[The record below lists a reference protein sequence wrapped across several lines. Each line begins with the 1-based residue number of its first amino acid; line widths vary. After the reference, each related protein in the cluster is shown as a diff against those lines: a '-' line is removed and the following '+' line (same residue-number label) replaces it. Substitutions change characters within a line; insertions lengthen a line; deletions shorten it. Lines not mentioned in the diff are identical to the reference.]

1 MRMSQLNLKVE
12 HRRNLYYNKFLYRAS
27 IDLPNIQNLRYFSSY
42 DEYINY
48 RGYYRFDKSRDLP
61 NKDEIELYFEYR
73 DNHAGDAKIRMEYGK
88 VIIYSNDVA
97 KLHSAVARIKPAGK
111 VTMYSVVFPAEPETL
126 EFAKEPK
133 YKFRNYFRAKNVSAE
148 TKAMMLKFINDQTST
163 GAEIAFNDAMIQ
175 ILKRK
180 SFRADGVDYLHAHYF
195 VDYNDESL
203 QVLLALMFGEYLN
216 PKIFRLVKRPK

>member
-12 HRRNLYYNKFLYRAS
+12 HRRNLYYNEFLYRAS
-27 IDLPNIQNLRYFSSY
+27 IDLPNIQNLRYYSSY
-42 DEYINY
+42 DEYINR
-48 RGYYRFDKSRDLP
+48 RGYYLFDKNPALP
-61 NKDEIELYFEYR
+61 NKDEIERYFEYR
-73 DNHAGDAKIRMEYGK
+73 DNHAGNAKIRMEYGK
-88 VIIYSNDVA
+88 IIIYSNDVA
-97 KLHSAVARIKPAGK
+97 KLQLAVARIKPSGA
-111 VTMYSVVFPAEPETL
+111 VTIYSVVSPAEPETL
-126 EFAKEPK
+126 AFAKEPK

-148 TKAMMLKFINDQTST
+148 TKAMMLNFINEQTSIGT
-163 GAEIAFNDAMIQ
+163 EVEFNDAMMQ

>member
-27 IDLPNIQNLRYFSSY
+27 INLPNIQNLRYHSSY
-42 DEYINY
+42 EAYINY
-48 RGYYRFDKSRDLP
+48 RGYYQFDKNRALP
-61 NKDEIELYFEYR
+61 NKDEIERYFEYR
-73 DNHAGDAKIRMEYGK
+73 DNHSGNAKIRIEYSK

-97 KLHSAVARIKPAGK
+97 ELQSAIARIKPAGN
-111 VTMYSVVFPAEPETL
+111 VTMCTAVFPAESEIL

-133 YKFRNYFRAKNVSAE
+133 YKFRNYFRAKNVSAD

-163 GAEIAFNDAMIQ
+163 GAEIEFNEAMIK
-175 ILKRK
+175 ILNRR
-180 SFRADGVDYLHAHYF
+180 SLRADGVDYLHSHYF

-203 QVLLALMFGEYLN
+203 QALFALMFGEYLN
-216 PKIFRLVKRPK
+216 PKIFKLVKRTA